1 VPETV
6 VEATVEAVD
15 SKRAAAKPGSRQSG
29 RTETTA
35 PDPGRT
41 KTAAADRSR
50 PEARAAHANPA
61 TAKAAA
67 VEAATKTATAAE
79 TAAATTKATAG
90 RSRVRHQH
98 GDRCGCEQGDHY
110 CA

>member
-6 VEATVEAVD
+6 VEATVETVD
-15 SKRAAAKPGSRQSG
+15 GKRAAAKSASRQSG
-29 RTETTA
+29 RTETSA

-41 KTAAADRSR
+41 KTA
-50 PEARAAHANPA
+50 PAHPNPA

-67 VEAATKTATAAE
+67 VEAATKTATATAAE
-79 TAAATTKATAG
+79 TATTTTKATAG
-90 RSRVRHQH
+90 RSRVRRQH
-98 GDRCGCEQGDHY
+98 GDRRDCEQGDHY